1 MKNIGYNTFLQDC
14 PQTMNKETF
23 SINDENA
30 SETLTGRTQ
39 KLVKQW
45 EDDK

>member
-1 MKNIGYNTFLQDC
+1 MKNIGYNTFSQDC

-30 SETLTGRTQ
+30 SETLTEKA

>member
-1 MKNIGYNTFLQDC
+1 
-14 PQTMNKETF
+14 MNKETF

-30 SETLTGRTQ
+30 SETLTEKT

>member
-1 MKNIGYNTFLQDC
+1 
-14 PQTMNKETF
+14 MNKETF

-30 SETLTGRTQ
+30 SETLTERAQ